1 MRKSK
6 EKNDGLVSS
15 EKKVEKLH
23 FVMFGQL
30 RRHSRVLYI
39 PLDRT
44 VVRLYRLKKGDIVK
58 YGLME
63 LRRAPDEDEPLG
75 DAGELET

>member
-1 MRKSK
+1 MRKSSEGIK
-6 EKNDGLVSS
+6 DMVPS
-15 EKKVEKLH
+15 EKRVEKLH

-63 LRRAPDEDEPLG
+63 LRRAPAEDEPEEEK
-75 DAGELET
+75 GEL